1 MQKLSFNINTL
12 FNHTIP
18 AHISQVN
25 A

>member
-18 AHISQVN
+18 ARISQVN

>member
-1 MQKLSFNINTL
+1 MQKLSFNINAL